1 MTENMILCGYLGIC
15 SCYDCRNRYIPL
27 WLLRLGIGIGLLYA
41 LVMLIQGRFGWQAAV
56 AGMAPGAVMLFYSRL
71 SQGKLGW
78 ADGMMVIPA
87 GLMQQWERCTA
98 EVLAACFLVFL
109 AAAALLAAG
118 KANKN
123 TKLPFAP
130 FFLAAV
136 VLVWT
141 VEEYGNR
148 IGG

>member
-1 MTENMILCGYLGIC
+1 M
-15 SCYDCRNRYIPL
+15 
-27 WLLRLGIGIGLLYA
+27 RLGIGIGLLYA

-78 ADGMMVIPA
+78 ADGLMVIPA

-136 VLVWT
+136 MLVWT

>member
-15 SCYDCRNRYIPL
+15 SCYDCMNRYIPL

-78 ADGMMVIPA
+78 ADGLMVIPA